1 MARRQTVAQIVVA
14 VGAGLALGCIC
25 GAVAIAGLF
34 VQSGTLSAM
43 LATATPT
50 PTATTVRPQPTITLR
65 PTSTRA
71 PTPEPATP
79 APPDSTPVP
88 TVARTPIVVRS
99 GRIVT
104 NTHFYVTRPVAP
116 NAIATVPALTYLYG
130 TTSRG
135 DLPVHHGE
143 EFVNPSGTPLYA
155 VADGTVVTAGSDDK
169 PACGDDGKFVC
180 GAMLSPNTGGY
191 YGKLVVIQL
200 ARDYKGQRVFALY
213 GHMSRI
219 AVAVGDRLK
228 QGDPI
233 GEIGGSGVA
242 QGGAHVHFEIR
253 IGVNDYAH
261 TRNPILWTTPLNGRG
276 ALAGKFTEKGALVR
290 GAIINLYRAE
300 PENLLYGIETYSR
313 DEFPPVNSDDELG
326 ENFVFPDLA
335 AGDYILRVSGQQ
347 YAARVTVQAGSLTFV
362 ELGQ

>member
-25 GAVAIAGLF
+25 GAVTIAGLF

-50 PTATTVRPQPTITLR
+50 PTATAVRPQPTITLR

-135 DLPVHHGE
+135 DYDVHHGE
-143 EFVNPSGTPLYA
+143 EFVNPTGTPLYA
-155 VADGTVVTAGSDDK
+155 VADGTVVSAGDDTASRL
-169 PACGDDGKFVC
+169 CGDDNKKTC
-180 GAMLSPNTGGY
+180 GRDINF

-200 ARDYKGQRVFALY
+200 ARQYKDQRVFVLY
-213 GHMSRI
+213 GHLNRI
-219 AVAVGDRLK
+219 AVNVGDQVK

-233 GEIGGSGVA
+233 GEIGMTGIAVGP
-242 QGGAHVHFEIR
+242 HVHFEIR